1 MDRYSLRPAIEADF
15 PAIKALI
22 RQVHINPMG
31 LDWHRFTVAISS
43 EEMIACG
50 QLKPVPG
57 DLTELASLAVL
68 PAHRR
73 QGVART
79 LVEHLL
85 NDAPRPVYLT
95 CRSGLG
101 GFYEKFGFQTLA
113 TGELP
118 AYYRRL
124 QRLAVLFME
133 LTRRNETLLVMK
145 LG

>member
-1 MDRYSLRPAIEADF
+1 
-15 PAIKALI
+15 
-22 RQVHINPMG
+22 
-31 LDWHRFTVAISS
+31 
-43 EEMIACG
+43 MIGCA

-57 DLTELASLAVL
+57 ELTELASLAVR
-68 PAHRR
+68 PDHRH
-73 QGVART
+73 QGVAHT
-79 LVEHLL
+79 LIEHLL

-101 GFYEKFGFQTLA
+101 GFYEKFGFHTLA